1 MATKAKKS
9 GRGRDRKIPRISQV
23 MSWRVH
29 EMRCA
34 EGVRPANRGAV
45 MLTEGA
51 KFRHIWL

>member
-9 GRGRDRKIPRISQV
+9 GRGRDRKIPRISQM

-51 KFRHIWL
+51 KFRHI